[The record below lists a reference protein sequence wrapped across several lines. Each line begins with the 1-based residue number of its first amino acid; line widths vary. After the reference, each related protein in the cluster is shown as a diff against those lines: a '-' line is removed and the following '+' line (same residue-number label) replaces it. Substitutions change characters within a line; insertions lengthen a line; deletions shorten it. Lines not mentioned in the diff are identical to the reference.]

1 MGDSPSTT
9 DGATPAATV
18 LLATSDATTRSLL
31 RRTLN
36 VGAVEIIDATD
47 GVEALAL
54 ARRLDLDLILLDAFL
69 AVMDGISVCSRIRA
83 LPEIDPP
90 PIVILGVSSE
100 RAIEVAYAEG
110 ADEILGKPLNPTLIR
125 QRARM
130 LLKRRQEEKRMR
142 LMARAFTAAASGIA
156 ILDARSSEYCV
167 TQANPSFLALT
178 GYALEEVRG
187 RNLRM
192 LKSEDTDVAAMTEL
206 RDALSAGR
214 PSRVLLR
221 NKRKDGSV
229 FWNEIATSP
238 MLDPAGRLTHFVTV
252 QSDVSHIKAR
262 EEEPAHDIDGLVA
275 ERTRELESALASVES
290 RRRFIE
296 TLLNGM
302 VSGIIATDPQGV
314 VTFANRAA
322 LRTLGTSQA
331 DCIGRPVVDIFGQNG
346 ALAEIVS
353 GSGAHEEYRLDFSVI
368 SPGGTRFYVGMSVTR
383 PAEEFR
389 KELGFIILF
398 RDLAETL
405 ADDTDPRLRQLELEA
420 EPELPALALV
430 PVDEE
435 APAVVRAAAPAPAT
449 EGAAAARRVLMAL
462 HYCTPIELVRQ
473 AVKSL
478 VSSFPDIERT
488 IAIDPGPELPEILL
502 DRHQVAEAL
511 TRVFE
516 HSLTRCS
523 SPSEVRVSLHKTV
536 SLSDKDVHPV
546 PFVRIDVRF
555 PGSIQMTEYDLVEGV
570 EGERRPAYR
579 RTDFSEAEKLI
590 EANGGR
596 LLRAHDGHE
605 QVLSVLL
612 RAVS

>member
-1 MGDSPSTT
+1 
-9 DGATPAATV
+9 V

-36 VGAVEIIDATD
+36 VGAIEIIDAVD

-83 LPEIDPP
+83 LPELDPP
-90 PIVILGVSSE
+90 PIVIIGVSSD
-100 RAIEVAYAEG
+100 RAVEVAYAEG

-142 LMARAFTAAASGIA
+142 LMARAVDAAAAGIA

-167 TQANPSFLALT
+167 THANPSFLSMT
-178 GYALEEVRG
+178 GYPIEEVRG

-192 LKSEDTDVAAMTEL
+192 LRAEDTDVAAMTEF
-206 RDALSAGR
+206 RGALAAGR
-214 PSRVLLR
+214 PCRVLLR
-221 NKRKDGSV
+221 NKRKDGAS

-238 MLDPAGRLTHFVTV
+238 MHDPAGRLTHFVTV
-252 QSDVSHIKAR
+252 QTDVSHIKAR
-262 EEEPAHDIDGLVA
+262 EDVPTLEVDGLVE
-275 ERTRELESALASVES
+275 ERTHELESALASVES

-296 TLLNGM
+296 TILNGM
-302 VSGIIATDPQGV
+302 VSGIIATDPHGV

-331 DCIGRPVVDIFGQNG
+331 DCIGRPVVDVFGQNE
-346 ALAEIVS
+346 ALADIIG
-353 GSGAHEEYRLDFSVI
+353 GSGAQQEYRLDFSVI

-389 KELGFIILF
+389 EELGFIILF

-405 ADDTDPRLRQLELEA
+405 ADDTDPRLRQLELDA
-420 EPELPALALV
+420 EKV
-430 PVDEE
+430 PQ
-435 APAVVRAAAPAPAT
+435 AAAITAPVEEPTEVPAPGAPVPPPV
-449 EGAAAARRVLMAL
+449 EGAAAARRLLMAL
-462 HYCTPIELVRQ
+462 HYCTPLELVSQ
-473 AVKSL
+473 AVRSL
-478 VSSFPDIERT
+478 ESSFPEIERM
-488 IAIDPGPELPEILL
+488 IAIEPGPELPEILL
-502 DRHQVAEAL
+502 DRHQVTEAL
-511 TRVFE
+511 TRIFE
-516 HSLTRCS
+516 HSLARCS
-523 SPSEVRVSLHKTV
+523 NPSEVHVSLHKTV

-555 PGSIQMTEYDLVEGV
+555 PGSVQMTERDLVEGV

-596 LLRAHDGHE
+596 LLRAHDGE
-605 QVLSVLL
+605 DQVLSVLL
-612 RAVS
+612 RATS